1 MKDLSYSAER
11 NVDAKQRDED
21 ERRQGGFFGDWLGL
35 ELKQPGKVEHR
46 WRIQPVVATSPN
58 GGVTW
63 DDHRVGVRNRRED
76 Q

>member
-46 WRIQPVVATSPN
+46 
-58 GGVTW
+58 
-63 DDHRVGVRNRRED
+63 
-76 Q
+76 